1 MIAHEMMLDHPI
13 EIDGVRY
20 EKLAVADY
28 AAIADFKGNNR
39 SRASASLAK
48 VYGAP
53 RKVIRHLH
61 PADYKRAGDLLC
73 DVLVDYVHSIGAPY
87 HG

>member
-1 MIAHEMMLDHPI
+1 MTTPEIALEHPV
-13 EIDGVRY
+13 EIDGNRY

-48 VYGAP
+48 VYGVP
-53 RKVIRHLH
+53 RKIIRHLH